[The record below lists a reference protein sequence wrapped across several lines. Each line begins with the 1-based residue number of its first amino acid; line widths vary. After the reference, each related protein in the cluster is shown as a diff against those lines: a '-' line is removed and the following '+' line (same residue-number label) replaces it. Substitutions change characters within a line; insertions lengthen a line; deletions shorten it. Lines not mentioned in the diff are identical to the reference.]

1 MSRDTVLSY
10 MDRLVKEKRNISD
23 LGFQPE
29 YIDEVLEEVK
39 QLDSKMKPIFNTT
52 QDGKDAKRKQY
63 ILSRAEREKGKIGT
77 VISKVR
83 SELKKLYT
91 KNWFITEVT

>member
-63 ILSRAEREKGKIGT
+63 IFEEFRRSSVPYKGC
-77 VISKVR
+77 
-83 SELKKLYT
+83 
-91 KNWFITEVT
+91 